1 MPDSLAVNGF
11 WSRPARTQVKIHIQF
26 QDRGVVIGAPFSD
39 PGFETQK
46 VQVEL
51 LSIISWLFKDEICVL
66 RDLWN
71 LD

>member
-1 MPDSLAVNGF
+1 M
-11 WSRPARTQVKIHIQF
+11 KIHIQF